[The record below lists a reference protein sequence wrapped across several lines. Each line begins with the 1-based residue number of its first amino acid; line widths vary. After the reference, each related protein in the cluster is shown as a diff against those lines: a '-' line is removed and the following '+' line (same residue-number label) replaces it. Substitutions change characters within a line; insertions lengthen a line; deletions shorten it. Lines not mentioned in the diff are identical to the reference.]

1 MRLGGGYH
9 PPIPLTV
16 AYLAIF
22 VTTGDGRQLR
32 LPPADRP
39 CPRPINVVMPVEEF
53 GRGYDR

>member
-22 VTTGDGRQLR
+22 VTTVATRGTCMKA
-32 LPPADRP
+32 LP
-39 CPRPINVVMPVEEF
+39 EYGF
-53 GRGYDR
+53 GRLIEFARAPLMW